1 MALKETVV
9 SESGEKMPIFDITC
23 FRDSVRY
30 DLGYTVNYGCEISYM
45 LLIGTS
51 FNDLEGH

>member
-1 MALKETVV
+1 VRGRRLTLVFEANFFMALKETVV

-30 DLGYTVNYGCEISYM
+30 DLG
-45 LLIGTS
+45 
-51 FNDLEGH
+51 